1 MIIAVAC
8 EGASV
13 TEHFG
18 HCESFMLF
26 DTEGDTIKSAVS
38 LPNPGHRP
46 GFLPKFLKAQG
57 AEVILSGGMGGGAIE
72 IFNEKGIEVVTGAR
86 GSAEEAA
93 RKYLQGTLKSSG
105 SVCHQHK
112 YHDQC

>member
-57 AEVILSGGMGGGAIE
+57 AEVILSGGMGGGAID
-72 IFNEKGIEVVTGAR
+72 IFNELGVQVVTGASGEARQAVESYLR
-86 GSAEEAA
+86 G
-93 RKYLQGTLKSSG
+93 KLVSSG
-105 SVCHQHK
+105 TVCHSHM
-112 YHDQC
+112 H

>member
-46 GFLPKFLKAQG
+46 GFLPRFLKAQG
-57 AEVILSGGMGGGAIE
+57 AEVILSGGMGGGAID
-72 IFNEKGIEVVTGAR
+72 IFNELGVQVVTGASGEARQAVESYLR
-86 GSAEEAA
+86 G
-93 RKYLQGTLKSSG
+93 KLVSSG
-105 SVCHQHK
+105 TVCHSHM
-112 YHDQC
+112 H

>member
-26 DTEGDTIKSAVS
+26 DTEGGAIKSAVS

-57 AEVILSGGMGGGAIE
+57 AEVILSGGMGGGAID
-72 IFNEKGIEVVTGAR
+72 IFNELGVQVVTGASGEARQAVESYLR
-86 GSAEEAA
+86 G
-93 RKYLQGTLKSSG
+93 KLVSSG
-105 SVCHQHK
+105 TVCHSHM
-112 YHDQC
+112 H